1 MCSVFQLAADECL
14 VDICCQ
20 CDFKVSANVW
30 RFVVFFFIQLLD
42 LEHKYGQAVPCLPPP
57 HQQPNMLCSCFTCSD
72 NIVFYIYETMRACGC
87 VLSATRLKYLPFALQ
102 LLWLAFA
109 PPCWSTKKLSRRTGP
124 FSTPYVTT
132 RQTPCSSRELFK
144 APARRVLRL
153 RRCCTGVLAIVG
165 HVLS

>member
-20 CDFKVSANVW
+20 CDLKVSANVW

-72 NIVFYIYETMRACGC
+72 NIVFYIWYYACMWVCPIGNAAEASPICLAAMVGLCTSVLVDEET
-87 VLSATRLKYLPFALQ
+87 
-102 LLWLAFA
+102 
-109 PPCWSTKKLSRRTGP
+109 
-124 FSTPYVTT
+124 
-132 RQTPCSSRELFK
+132 FK
-144 APARRVLRL
+144 ADRPFFYTIRHHSTDTLL
-153 RRCCTGVLAIVG
+153 FTGVIQ
-165 HVLS
+165 SPST